1 MPAPF
6 HPDEYKRRLTSVRS
20 AMNERQ
26 LDVLI
31 IGDPA
36 NMNWLTGFAA
46 WSFCLLYT
54 SDAADE

>member
-6 HPDEYKRRLTSVRS
+6 HLDEYHRRLTSVRA
-20 AMNERQ
+20 AMDERQ

-36 NMNWLTGFAA
+36 NMNWLTGFEPGH
-46 WSFCLLYT
+46 FMCLR
-54 SDAADE
+54 